1 MIVAFDNTFLTLVL
15 NPVSPSRANPATGL
29 PAPHCRQRIEALIDS
44 LSGSGSNQVIIPA
57 PALAETLV
65 VSEDAEKVMATL
77 RSYTAVEIA
86 AFDARSA
93 LELAIMTR
101 EAIKAGDKRS
111 GSNLDWQLIKLDRQ
125 IVAIARA
132 HGASVLYTDDGAQT
146 NFAERCGLAVKHTW
160 DLDLPAAYAQIKMD
174 LENEEA

>member
-15 NPVSPSRANPATGL
+15 NPASPSRANPATGL
-29 PAPHCRQRIEALIDS
+29 PTPHCRQRIEALIDS
-44 LSGSGSNQVIIPA
+44 LSGASANQVVIPT

-65 VSEDAEKVMATL
+65 VSEDVDKIIATL

-86 AFDARSA
+86 PFDSRSA

-146 NFAERCGLAVKHTW
+146 TFAERCGLVVKHTW
-160 DLDLPAAYAQIKMD
+160 DLELPAAYAQIKMD
-174 LENEEA
+174 LEDETA